1 MNINKVSIALD
12 CKNLIG
18 ESCFWDSK
26 ENCLIWTDIEGKTI
40 WKLDETVSY
49 THLRAHE
56 TN

>member
-26 ENCLIWTDIEGKTI
+26 ENSLIWTDIEGKTI
-40 WKLDETVSY
+40 WKLDES
-49 THLRAHE
+49 
-56 TN
+56 NQSFKFN